1 MKLAKIAKFDSLI
14 ELLDAFPDEE
24 SCIIY
29 LEHLRWPNKVKSPFD
44 KKSKVYH
51 LGNHRYMCKNTQ
63 KIFNVKVGTIFHST
77 KLPLRKWFMAIWLVL
92 SHKKRYIVIAIITR
106 FENNSKNCMVYI
118 AEDKNLSY
126 L

>member
-77 KLPLRKWFMAIWLVL
+77 KLPLRKGLWLFGWFFLI
-92 SHKKRYIVIAIITR
+92 KK
-106 FENNSKNCMVYI
+106 VYHHCNYHEI
-118 AEDKNLSY
+118 
-126 L
+126 

>member
-51 LGNHRYMCKNTQ
+51 LGNHRYM
-63 KIFNVKVGTIFHST
+63 
-77 KLPLRKWFMAIWLVL
+77 
-92 SHKKRYIVIAIITR
+92 
-106 FENNSKNCMVYI
+106 
-118 AEDKNLSY
+118 
-126 L
+126 

>member
-44 KKSKVYH
+44 KKIKS
-51 LGNHRYMCKNTQ
+51 
-63 KIFNVKVGTIFHST
+63 
-77 KLPLRKWFMAIWLVL
+77 L
-92 SHKKRYIVIAIITR
+92 SFR
-106 FENNSKNCMVYI
+106 
-118 AEDKNLSY
+118 
-126 L
+126 

>member
-51 LGNHRYMCKNTQ
+51 LGNHRYM
-63 KIFNVKVGTIFHST
+63 S
-77 KLPLRKWFMAIWLVL
+77 
-92 SHKKRYIVIAIITR
+92 
-106 FENNSKNCMVYI
+106 
-118 AEDKNLSY
+118 
-126 L
+126 